1 MKKFIIV
8 AGSPNSG
15 KTITTNKV
23 IKKLLENGFRVE
35 DYFQD
40 ESKKEFWMK
49 CNRSENETTGG
60 SVALKK
66 DGKRVV
72 VISYG
77 DILKSISSLFEQINY
92 EEYDSIICCSHAT
105 RSKRIFDYFHGLIEN
120 IDLTQTKVIPLYKN
134 LLSGHQQEEQENEYV
149 ADLIVSLL

>member
-23 IKKLLENGFRVE
+23 IKKLLGNGFQVE

-49 CNRSENETTGG
+49 CNRSGNETTGG
-60 SVALKK
+60 SVVLKK
-66 DGKRVV
+66 DNKRVV

-92 EEYDSIICCSHAT
+92 ETYDFIICCSHAT
-105 RSKRIFDYFHGLIEN
+105 RGKRIFDYFHGLISD
-120 IDLTQTKVIPLYKN
+120 IDLTKTKVIPLYKN
-134 LLSGHQQEEQENEYV
+134 LLSGHKKDGQENEHF
-149 ADLIVSLL
+149 ADLIISLL

>member
-23 IKKLLENGFRVE
+23 IKKLLGNGFQVE
-35 DYFQD
+35 AYFQD
-40 ESKKEFWMK
+40 DSKKEFWTKIDKNGNETISGSVVLKK
-49 CNRSENETTGG
+49 CN
-60 SVALKK
+60 
-66 DGKRVV
+66 KRII

-92 EEYDSIICCSHAT
+92 EKYDSIICCSHAT
-105 RSKRIFDYFHGLIEN
+105 RGKRIFDYFHGLIGD
-120 IDLTQTKVIPLYKN
+120 IDLTKTKVIPFYKN
-134 LLSGHQQEEQENEYV
+134 LLSGHQQNEQENEYV

>member
-23 IKKLLENGFRVE
+23 IKKLLGNGFQVE

-60 SVALKK
+60 SVILKK
-66 DGKRVV
+66 DEQRVV

-77 DILKSISSLFEQINY
+77 DTLEYLPSLFEQIND
-92 EEYDSIICCSHAT
+92 EKCDSIICCSHAT
-105 RSKRIFDYFHGLIEN
+105 KGKRIFDFFHRVIGD
-120 IDLTQTKVIPLYKN
+120 IDLTKTKVIPLYKN
-134 LLSGHQQEEQENEYV
+134 LLSGHQQDEQENEYV